1 MQEFTRLDDIALFH
15 GSNPV
20 RGELFWWEILVD
32 GIMFFESYILFKK
45 SVPSYQMK
53 SIRMA
58 SLAVRR
64 SHGTYFPTL
73 LEHFS
78 SDL

>member
-20 RGELFWWEILVD
+20 RGELFGEILVD
-32 GIMFFESYILFKK
+32 GIIFFESYVLFKK

-53 SIRMA
+53 SIIMA

-64 SHGTYFPTL
+64 SRGTYFPTL
-73 LEHFS
+73 LEHLS